1 MNDLKQQ
8 LKQVGMMHHA
18 QQIMLR
24 VIKAGLYG
32 HEVAGD
38 VERSK
43 NYLEELN
50 KLTENQMKILK
61 EALKAQPSTKD
72 MPVPA
77 DAEPVEPVTPTASA
91 VEAPKV
97 D

>member
-1 MNDLKQQ
+1 
-8 LKQVGMMHHA
+8 MMHHA

-61 EALKAQPSTKD
+61 EAIKVATKD

>member
-61 EALKAQPSTKD
+61 EAIKVAPKD